1 MAINLNF
8 DFLEN
13 PITLENLTS
22 LVIED
27 TRVFTQVV
35 QAIQNYS
42 GSEGFIKI
50 YNDDFR
56 DLKENELVKIT
67 DVLGFELN
75 SAAILKTMY
84 QDIETQINDKP
95 ESKSEIEFY
104 LNKATK
110 IIEDELLEFEL
121 DVESDEIQIQEALKV
136 LGVKIEVMTDTI
148 FERLFEIIQVFK
160 YLKNKKLL
168 ILINVGVYLLET
180 EMAQLSEYITL
191 QNMDVLMVD
200 HTRLGGIKE
209 QFVLDEDYILMHEN
223 VV

>member
-8 DFLEN
+8 DFLDS
-13 PITLENLTS
+13 PITLKNLTS
-22 LVIED
+22 LVIEN
-27 TRVFTQVV
+27 TQVFTQVV

-42 GSEGFIKI
+42 GSAGFIKI